1 MIKTLLF
8 CAAAAL
14 AAPFAATH
22 AAYPDKPIRLLV
34 NFAPGG
40 PLDLEAR
47 VIAEQA
53 GKLLGQT
60 VVVENRS
67 GASGNIGAQ
76 AAAQAAPDGYTL
88 LMSVDTVYTVNPLV
102 FSNTNPQVTAMRPL
116 SLAGTFNL
124 ALAVRPELGVKTLP
138 EFLAYARKHPVT
150 YSSAG
155 HASPGNL
162 AFEKLKLATG
172 INATHVPYRGN
183 APATHAL
190 LSGEVDAGFLAVPG
204 MLPHVQ
210 AGKLLPLAISGGDG
224 DPDLPSTPPIRKA
237 GQSGLDDY
245 DVKFGFVIMAP
256 AGLPDTVARVWEDV
270 LDRIYAQPAFLK
282 RLAAQ
287 GIHPPFAGAEA
298 AQKWVRA
305 QTQIWS
311 TVISQA
317 HIRAN

>member
-1 MIKTLLF
+1 
-8 CAAAAL
+8 L
-14 AAPFAATH
+14 AAPLAVTH

-40 PLDLEAR
+40 PLDQEAR
-47 VIAEQA
+47 VIAQQA

-88 LMSVDTVYTVNPLV
+88 LMSVDTVFTVNPLV
-102 FSNTNPQVTAMRPL
+102 FSKTEPDVSAMRAL

-124 ALAVRPELGVKTLP
+124 ALAVRPELGVKTLS
-138 EFLAYARKHPVT
+138 EFLAYARTHPVT

-162 AFEKLKLATG
+162 TFEKLNLATG
-172 INATHVPYRGN
+172 IKATHVPYRGN

-210 AGKLLPLAISGGDG
+210 AGKLQPLAVSGGDG
-224 DPDLPSTPPIRKA
+224 DAGLPSTPPIRQA
-237 GQSGLDDY
+237 GQPGLDNY
-245 DVKFGFVIMAP
+245 DVRFGFVIMAP
-256 AGLPDTVARVWEDV
+256 AGLPDAIAQVWEDV
-270 LDRIYAQPAFLK
+270 LGRIYARPDFLQH
-282 RLAAQ
+282 LAAQ
-287 GIHPPFAGAEA
+287 GIHPPFSDAETA
-298 AQKWVRA
+298 RKWIQA

-311 TVISQA
+311 TVIDQA